1 MGFKSYALLLNFLIF
16 FKEFYM
22 KEQKKV
28 CIFEI
33 PIKDYDLLRVI
44 ADRKTEGNLSRLLR
58 KMVQQCIKE
67 NSHLFRGK

>member
-1 MGFKSYALLLNFLIF
+1 
-16 FKEFYM
+16 M